1 MTNSIFT
8 QLVVKIIQ
16 EQEGIIGPIAL
27 EQAQKVPGLKI
38 DWVQKEV
45 SITGDEKSAVNEL
58 VKQYKMLF
66 GQASVEFCREA
77 VKELISG
84 LPSDKRPS
92 LLS

>member
-38 DWVQKEV
+38 NWAQKEV
-45 SITGDEKSAVNEL
+45 NISGDEKNTVNEL
-58 VKQYKMLF
+58 VKQYKQLF

-77 VKELISG
+77 VKELISSV
-84 LPSDKRPS
+84 PNDKRPS